1 MEKFVFDDGV
11 REFQVNGG
19 GVLRFNP
26 GDMNLYGRF
35 LEAAE
40 KIRTVETEL
49 VAAGQQALD
58 GAGVLR
64 LMVEA
69 DRKLKDI
76 LGWVFGEGNDL
87 DAALGGV
94 NLLAVAGNGERVIVN
109 LMTAVRPVLEAG
121 AKACVQAQVDRAVE
135 DAEAE
140 RARRKL
146 TVGC

>member
-49 VAAGQQALD
+49 VAAGQQASERSV
-58 GAGVLR
+58 AS
-64 LMVEA
+64 
-69 DRKLKDI
+69 
-76 LGWVFGEGNDL
+76 
-87 DAALGGV
+87 AL
-94 NLLAVAGNGERVIVN
+94 ASTEFS
-109 LMTAVRPVLEAG
+109 TS
-121 AKACVQAQVDRAVE
+121 
-135 DAEAE
+135 
-140 RARRKL
+140 
-146 TVGC
+146 

>member
-87 DAALGGV
+87 DAVLGGV

-121 AKACVQAQVDRAVE
+121 AKACVRAQVDRAVA

-146 TVGC
+146 TMDN